1 MSTEPILEAVRIRK
15 EFGGLVAVN
24 DLSFVAYPG
33 EILAIIGPNGAGK
46 TTVFNLITG
55 VHPLSG
61 GEIRFRGQRLN
72 GLKPHRI
79 TRLGLVR
86 TFQTVRL
93 FDNMTVLENVMVGR
107 HLKSRYGFWEAA
119 LQVPWAVREEREIR
133 ARAMEYLARV
143 GLASHAME
151 LASNLP
157 FGQQR
162 LLELARALASEPTC
176 LLLDEPGAG
185 LSRREVIELDN
196 LIRRIRDEQG
206 ITVLLVEHDMDLV
219 MGIADRV
226 IVLNY
231 GEKIAE
237 GTPAEVQ
244 RDERVIA
251 AYLGEEE
258 ETRGFP

>member
-24 DLSFVAYPG
+24 DLSFVAYPR

-46 TTVFNLITG
+46 TTLFNLITG

-72 GLKPHRI
+72 GLKPHVI

-119 LQVPWAVREEREIR
+119 LQVPWAVREEQEIR

-143 GLASHAME
+143 GLASYATE
-151 LASNLP
+151 LAANLP

-185 LSRREVIELDN
+185 LSRKEVVELDN

-258 ETRGFP
+258 ERAFS

>member
-258 ETRGFP
+258 ETHGFP